1 MNEPDTEVGVL
12 RREVNEVCGGW
23 IRPAHSRMGGPSKRS
38 KRKEEKGRED
48 SMILAIEGEIGKK
61 S

>member
-1 MNEPDTEVGVL
+1 MRFVEDGFILLIQE
-12 RREVNEVCGGW
+12 W
-23 IRPAHSRMGGPSKRS
+23 GGPSKRS

-48 SMILAIEGEIGKK
+48 SMILGIEGEIGKK